1 MESHYFLR
9 PSIRTLLVTFFVHHN
24 PFYLLS
30 ALCMVAGC
38 YALNSDLGTRT
49 GEWPKLL
56 ALIGTLNVYE
66 LILIALGIYL
76 IRRRGVIR
84 DGRTLLLL
92 EAPLLVDLA
101 FLNAEVAS
109 LSFRIGLIINLALL
123 ALALAK
129 IAIIVRG
136 LSGRWMNRGAV
147 FILLQLGM
155 LFLLPS
161 VFKHLEHG
169 MSPTADQFYAAWWAA
184 GMLLVAGHLLSRRS
198 DRLPMTESRVWTTMR
213 RVYSTLP
220 FLAILAHLGMLH
232 WVYGVRFY
240 CSDVAPVLLG
250 LTVVLALVRPL
261 HPERRAWI
269 NLIRVGMLCAAI
281 GTSLWDPAPL
291 HVSLTSRFGLTP
303 IALTTAAA
311 YLVFI
316 YCYLRPYTAFFV
328 FVGAL
333 SAGLYLFGP
342 TVQAIVDFISAIR
355 TRLVLFVER
364 MMPRTAAQWGIL
376 AMGSAFAFLGLGA
389 AVSLRKPPAVD
400 PPTPGGGN

>member
-1 MESHYFLR
+1 MESVYLLR
-9 PSIRTLLVTFFVHHN
+9 PSLRSLLVTFFVHHN

-49 GEWPKLL
+49 GELHKLL
-56 ALIGTLNVYE
+56 ALIGTLNCYE
-66 LILIALGIYL
+66 LILIGLGIYL

-109 LSFRIGLIINLALL
+109 VSFRVGLIINLVLL

-129 IAIIVRG
+129 TAITVRG
-136 LSGRWMNRGAV
+136 LSGRWLNRSSV

-161 VFKHLEHG
+161 VFKRLEHG

-184 GMLLVAGHLLSRRS
+184 GLLLASGHALSRWS
-198 DRLPMTESRVWTTMR
+198 AMQSVAELPTWTTMR
-213 RVYSTLP
+213 RVYSTLT
-220 FLAILAHLGMLH
+220 FIALIAHLGMLH

-240 CSDVAPVLLG
+240 TGDTAPVLLG
-250 LTVVLALVRPL
+250 LTVCLALIRPL
-261 HPERRAWI
+261 HPERRAWVNI
-269 NLIRVGMLCAAI
+269 VRVSLLLLAV
-281 GTSLWDPAPL
+281 GTCFWDPAPL
-291 HVSLTSRFGLTP
+291 NISVTSRFSLTP
-303 IALTTAAA
+303 LALTAAA
-311 YLVFI
+311 AYFVFI
-316 YCYLRPYTAFFV
+316 YCYLRPYAAFFV
-328 FVGAL
+328 SLGAMA
-333 SAGLYLFGP
+333 AGTYLFGP
-342 TVQAIVDFISAIR
+342 TLQAIVAFIDAVWARIFLLFE
-355 TRLVLFVER
+355 RL
-364 MMPRTAAQWGIL
+364 MPRTAMQWGVL
-376 AMGSAFAFLGLGA
+376 AIGSAFAFLGLGA

-400 PPTPGGGN
+400 PPAPVVSS

>member
-1 MESHYFLR
+1 MEPAYFLR
-9 PSIRTLLVTFFVHHN
+9 PSVRSLLVTFFVHHN

-49 GEWPKLL
+49 GELPKLL
-56 ALIGTLNVYE
+56 ALIGTLNAYE
-66 LILIALGIYL
+66 LILIGLGIYL
-76 IRRRGVIR
+76 IRRRGVVR

-109 LSFRIGLIINLALL
+109 LSFGVGLVINLILL

-161 VFKHLEHG
+161 VFKHLEHS

-184 GMLLVAGHLLSRRS
+184 GLLLVAGHLLSRWSASGAVAEPRI
-198 DRLPMTESRVWTTMR
+198 WTTMR

-220 FLAILAHLGMLH
+220 FIAIAAHLGMLH

-240 CSDVAPVLLG
+240 SGDTSPVLLG
-250 LTVVLALVRPL
+250 LTVLLARSRPL
-261 HPERRAWI
+261 HPERRAWVNI
-269 NLIRVGMLCAAI
+269 VRVMLLVGAVV
-281 GTSLWDPAPL
+281 TSASDPAPL
-291 HVSLTSRFGLTP
+291 HIAVTARFFLTPFSLT
-303 IALTTAAA
+303 AACA

-316 YCYLRPYTAFFV
+316 YCYLRPYAAFFV
-328 FVGAL
+328 SLGAM
-333 SAGLYLFGP
+333 STGAYLFGP
-342 TVQAIVDFISAIR
+342 TLQATVSFLDSAWARIIALME
-355 TRLVLFVER
+355 RL
-364 MMPRTAAQWGIL
+364 MPKTAMQWGVL
-376 AMGSAFAFLGLGA
+376 AIGGAFAFLGLGA

-400 PPTPGGGN
+400 PPAP